1 MVTFRSENSHDPVL
15 RVDPYPILQEV
26 FDHES
31 DGGCS
36 KQDHNE
42 VSEACTQQAAIAA
55 VSK

>member
-26 FDHES
+26 LDHES
-31 DGGCS
+31 DSGGS
-36 KQDHNE
+36 KQDHDE